1 MTSGENNE
9 DIFVERLE
17 YLQQDA
23 EKVAQLI
30 KKAKAKP
37 NKFLLRDLSAL
48 IYYMKEDIDFIVEHT
63 PA

>member
-9 DIFVERLE
+9 DMFVERLE

-23 EKVAQLI
+23 EKIAQLI